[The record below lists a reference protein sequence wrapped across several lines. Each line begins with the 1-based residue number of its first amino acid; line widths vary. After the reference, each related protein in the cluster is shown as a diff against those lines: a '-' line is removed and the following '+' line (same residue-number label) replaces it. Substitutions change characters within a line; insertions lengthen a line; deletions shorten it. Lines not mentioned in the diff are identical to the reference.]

1 MLDFWITRRYSLVMS
16 RKQAPLE
23 SKHTDPDPLR
33 GEPLSPD
40 SERLIRTVMREK
52 RRLGW
57 CDDVLMVP
65 QVRVFNPGAGYAI
78 SPSNPFTWP
87 PQSWRQ
93 MGSRSETEVALP
105 AHEWPIYIARG
116 VEGSPRNQIVLGGDP
131 SSFER
136 LRKIAEASEPER
148 RRTIEEEENAAFY
161 RALGYQAL
169 TAAGVVGAAVTTE
182 VMTTGV
188 SPLLDVAAAATALA
202 GAALAGKFTKQQRQQ
217 AFLNKVAKFNN
228 LVEATH
234 AAAAAAEGA
243 SVLDFRNISD
253 TNRGAMEHILE
264 SGQFTGGL
272 TPEGLLTSV
281 VLGAASYY
289 VPAAKRRWGEKTII
303 FPPETLTACM
313 SQLETF
319 INAFNG
325 YAALRQTWTGPL
337 NNFQKRKDA
346 GYEKG
351 TMPPELYQGKE
362 LLAAANRAWQMTF
375 KDLVAIVD
383 RGIGPGCREAQSR
396 AFEMGR
402 KFELEN
408 LGAFAFEEA
417 PMPPKAEAI
426 LRIII
431 DKTREKFSSD
441 HFQNCCDLAQR
452 ADTLNAMLKGVRKK
466 LNRVASSLDEFTDLF
481 GIYERLINEKSADN
495 YPKALVPGLTI
506 DRKTFNALY
515 TNALKELEG
524 LQRKQQQTGGTQQHT

>member
-1 MLDFWITRRYSLVMS
+1 MLDFLDNKTYGLVMS
-16 RKQAPLE
+16 REQASL
-23 SKHTDPDPLR
+23 KTNHTHPDRLR

-40 SERLIRTVMREK
+40 SKRLICTALREE
-52 RRLGW
+52 RERGW
-57 CDDVLMVP
+57 NNIPKVP

-78 SPSNPFTWP
+78 SPSNPFTWS

-93 MGSRSETEVALP
+93 MGSIISIREVILP
-105 AHEWPIYIARG
+105 PDGQQIYIARG
-116 VEGSPRNQIVLGGDP
+116 VGGSPHNQIVLGGDP
-131 SSFER
+131 SIFER
-136 LRKIAEASEPER
+136 FREMAEASEPEQ
-148 RRTIEEEENAAFY
+148 RRTITESAEFY
-161 RALGYQAL
+161 RTLGTYVL

-182 VMTTGV
+182 VMTPGV
-188 SPLLDVAAAATALA
+188 SPLLDVTAAATALA
-202 GAALAGKFTKQQRQQ
+202 GAALAGKFTEQQRQQ
-217 AFLNKVAKFNN
+217 AFLNKVDKFNN

-253 TNRGAMEHILE
+253 TNRDAMEHILE

-289 VPAAKRRWGEKTII
+289 VPAVKRRWGEKTII

-402 KFELEN
+402 EFELEN

-452 ADTLNAMLKGVRKK
+452 ADTLNAMLKGVQKK
-466 LNRVASSLDEFTDLF
+466 LNRVAPSLDEFTDLF
-481 GIYERLINEKSADN
+481 GIYERLIDKKSGDN

-515 TNALKELEG
+515 TNVLKELEG
-524 LQRKQQQTGGTQQHT
+524 LQRKQQQTSGTQQHT